1 MYSTSFVTLFENH
14 QPFDLL
20 FVALDALSIYGG
32 IKMCSIELGRHI
44 DAHLLKVY
52 TYVFINV
59 TSVANIIF
67 S

>member
-1 MYSTSFVTLFENH
+1 MTLFKNH
-14 QPFDLL
+14 QPIDLL
-20 FVALDALSIYGG
+20 FVALDVLSIYGG

-52 TYVFINV
+52 TYMFINL
-59 TSVANIIF
+59 TFVANIF